1 MNFSLWF
8 TGLSIWTQDLNK
20 QTSEYKQIVTS
31 VSISLHSVPWQKKKK
46 KKKEFPFVGEIV
58 SENMKT

>member
-20 QTSEYKQIVTS
+20 QTSERKQNVTS
-31 VSISLHSVPWQKKKK
+31 QFLYPSIVFHGKKKK
-46 KKKEFPFVGEIV
+46 KKKEFPFVGKIV